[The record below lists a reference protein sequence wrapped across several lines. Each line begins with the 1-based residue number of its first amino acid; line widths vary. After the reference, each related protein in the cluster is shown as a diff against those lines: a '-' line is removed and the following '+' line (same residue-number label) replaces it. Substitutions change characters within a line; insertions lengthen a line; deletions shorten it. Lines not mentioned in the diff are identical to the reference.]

1 MDGKLIYTAM
11 LFNDGKNAFDSQSM
25 SWMTADRDAV
35 VEDRLFRK
43 CISDIQTQFVIFDV
57 YTTADHSVFFIRD
70 IMTCMHCVFQA
81 VGQNGTQIRIGKMQ
95 HSRNLCVDSET
106 DASLFC
112 FFHKGRKDKVSCF
125 VSADLTGVMA
135 SISSCT

>member
-43 CISDIQTQFVIFDV
+43 CISDTQTQFVIFDV

-70 IMTCMHCVFQA
+70 ILTCRHCVFPA
-81 VGQNGTQIRIGKMQ
+81 VPVCPLAHRYLGGNPCGRTGGLAGSEAGAAGDGKAGLIQSAMVGTASAGMGQ
-95 HSRNLCVDSET
+95 V
-106 DASLFC
+106 
-112 FFHKGRKDKVSCF
+112 
-125 VSADLTGVMA
+125 
-135 SISSCT
+135 